1 MRAVPKKTQEHQGAD
16 RPEAARTPTFEH
28 ILDLEKIPSD
38 YRSGYKKALALDPE
52 MASNYVAHSWVGD
65 PLADEVIKELNTLPQ
80 GEMHRLIK
88 IAIDDPEDNALRDA
102 PQPLLDLVEEW
113 ASPPDWVDQSDF
125 RASTRMFHRESRTVL
140 LAFVCGVLIEGFTTN
155 IAKSFVITGRVRD
168 AGVRRLMQNNRHMIE
183 MYLPGGLERYGD
195 GLKLSV
201 RIRLAHAQ
209 VRYLFDNSD
218 NSSDWDTPAWGVPIS
233 AAHTGFAITAFSAR
247 LLKHMKRLGAVY
259 NDEEAKSFMDVW
271 RYTGYLM
278 GIPDTILFRN
288 EKEALKLY
296 DVGLMCEPDA
306 PDESIMMA
314 NALVQ
319 SAPLVAGATDPETR
333 RELAKQVFTIAR
345 ALLGNELSD
354 KLMFP
359 KNKKF
364 AGLLF
369 QYRMQARY
377 NRKMSRYF
385 PKLATVSDLDRFSEM
400 LSVSVYDD
408 EGISY
413 RLPDHVY
420 SEESSKW

>member
-1 MRAVPKKTQEHQGAD
+1 MKAMSDNTQEHQGAD
-16 RPEAARTPTFEH
+16 QPCSGPDAGSQK
-28 ILDLEKIPSD
+28 ILDLENIPFD
-38 YRSGYKKALALDPE
+38 YRLGYKKALTLDPE

-65 PLADEVIKELNTLPQ
+65 PLGDELVKQLNTLPRK
-80 GEMHRLIK
+80 EMNRLIK
-88 IAIDDPEDNALRDA
+88 LAIDDPEHKGLRDA

-113 ASPPDWVDQSDF
+113 ASPPDWVDQSGF
-125 RASTRMFHRESRTVL
+125 RASNRMFHRESRTVL

-168 AGVRRLMQNNRHMIE
+168 SGVRRLMQNNRHMVE

-195 GLKLSV
+195 GWKLSA

-209 VRYLFDNSD
+209 VRHLLENSP
-218 NSSDWDTPAWGVPIS
+218 DWDTPAWGIPIS

-247 LLKHMKRLGAVY
+247 LLKHMRRLGAAY
-259 NDEEAKSFMDVW
+259 NEEEAKSFMDVW
-271 RYTGYLM
+271 RYSGHLM
-278 GIPDTILFRN
+278 GIPDTILFRD

-296 DVGLMCEPDA
+296 DVGLMCEPDT

-319 SAPLVAGATDPETR
+319 SAPLIAGATDPETR
-333 RELAKQVFTIAR
+333 RDLAKLVFMIAR
-345 ALLGNELSD
+345 ALLGNELSNE
-354 KLMFP
+354 LMFP
-359 KNKKF
+359 KSKRY
-364 AGLLF
+364 GILF
-369 QYRMQARY
+369 QYRIQARY
-377 NRKMSRYF
+377 NRIMNRYL
-385 PKLATVSDLDRFSEM
+385 PRLATVSDMDRFSGM
-400 LSVSVYDD
+400 LGVSVYDE

>member
-1 MRAVPKKTQEHQGAD
+1 MKAMSDNTQEYQGAD
-16 RPEAARTPTFEH
+16 QPAVAPTPDLQK
-28 ILDLEKIPSD
+28 ILDLENIPFD
-38 YRSGYKKALALDPE
+38 YRLGYKKALTLDPE

-65 PLADEVIKELNTLPQ
+65 PLGDELIKQLNTLPRK
-80 GEMHRLIK
+80 EMNRLIK
-88 IAIDDPEDNALRDA
+88 LAIDDPEHKGLRDA

-113 ASPPDWVDQSDF
+113 ASPPDWVDQSGF
-125 RASTRMFHRESRTVL
+125 RASNRMFHRESRTVL

-168 AGVRRLMQNNRHMIE
+168 SGVRRLMQNNRHMVE

-195 GLKLSV
+195 GWKLSA

-209 VRYLFDNSD
+209 VRHLLENSP
-218 NSSDWDTPAWGVPIS
+218 DWDTPAWGIPIS

-247 LLKHMKRLGAVY
+247 LLKHMRRLGAAY
-259 NDEEAKSFMDVW
+259 NEEEAESFMDVW
-271 RYTGYLM
+271 RYSGHLM
-278 GIPDTILFRN
+278 GIPDTILFRD

-296 DVGLMCEPDA
+296 DVGLMCEPDT

-319 SAPLVAGATDPETR
+319 SAPLIAGATDPETR
-333 RELAKQVFTIAR
+333 RDLAKLVFMIAR
-345 ALLGNELSD
+345 ALLGNELSNE
-354 KLMFP
+354 LMFP
-359 KNKKF
+359 KSKRY
-364 AGLLF
+364 GILF
-369 QYRMQARY
+369 QYRIQARY
-377 NRKMSRYF
+377 NRIMNRYL
-385 PKLATVSDLDRFSEM
+385 PRLATVSDMDRFSGM
-400 LSVSVYDD
+400 LGVSVYDE

>member
-1 MRAVPKKTQEHQGAD
+1 MKTTPHSTQKHEGAVET
-16 RPEAARTPTFEH
+16 AAAPIPHLEQ

-38 YRSGYKKALALDPE
+38 YRPGYKKALALDPE

-65 PLADEVIKELNTLPQ
+65 PLADELIKQLNTLPQ

-102 PQPLLDLVEEW
+102 PQLLLDLVEEW
-113 ASPPDWVDQSDF
+113 ASPPDWVDQSGF
-125 RASTRMFHRESRTVL
+125 KASNRMFHRESRTVL

-168 AGVRRLMQNNRHMIE
+168 FGVRRLMQNNRHMVE

-195 GLKLSV
+195 GWKLSA

-209 VRYLFDNSD
+209 VRYLLDDSP
-218 NSSDWDTPAWGVPIS
+218 DWDTPAWGIPIS
-233 AAHTGFAITAFSAR
+233 AAHTGFALTAFSAR

-271 RYTGYLM
+271 RYSGYLM
-278 GIPDTILFRN
+278 GIPDTILFSD
-288 EKEALKLY
+288 EKDALKLY
-296 DVGLMCEPDA
+296 DVGLMCEPET

-319 SAPLVAGATDPETR
+319 SAPLIAGATDPKIR
-333 RELAKQVFTIAR
+333 RELAKLVFTIAR
-345 ALLGNELSD
+345 ALLGTKLAD
-354 KLMFP
+354 QLMFP
-359 KNKKF
+359 DNKRY
-364 AGLLF
+364 GILF
-369 QYRMQARY
+369 QYRLQARW
-377 NRKMSRYF
+377 NRTMNRYF
-385 PKLATVSDLDRFSEM
+385 PRLATVNDLDRFSGM
-400 LSVSVYDD
+400 LGVSVYDED
-408 EGISY
+408 GISY